1 MCVFGLFLCLTGA
14 AFSHIIWIFLYPKGA
29 YMASISKKT
38 QGILY
43 ILTAA
48 FGFSVM
54 TLFVKLAGDL
64 PAFQKSF
71 FRNFVALLFIAAMMA
86 RDRVSPIPAKK
97 NIPDLLGRSFFGS
110 VGLLCNFYAIG
121 KLNLSDAN
129 MLNKLSPFFAILF
142 SIFLLGEKPNLAQI
156 GGVCIAFLGSVCII
170 KPSFQNPAMLPAL
183 AGMLGGMGA
192 GIAYTFV
199 RRLGMK
205 GENSRRIIF
214 WFSAFSCLLCLP
226 FLLFTY
232 APMSAKQLLYLMLA
246 GVFACI
252 GQIGI
257 TKAYVCAPAKEISV
271 YDYTQ
276 VLFAAML
283 GFAVFG
289 DKPDALSILG
299 YALICGAGVGMYFY
313 NNRKKA

>member
-1 MCVFGLFLCLTGA
+1 MCVFGLFLCLTEPT
-14 AFSHIIWIFLYPKGA
+14 FSHIIWIFLYPKGA

-86 RDRVSPIPAKK
+86 RDRISPIPVKK

-129 MLNKLSPFFAILF
+129 MLNKLSPFFAIVK
-142 SIFLLGEKPNLAQI
+142 SALLSPSLSRISLPEKVL
-156 GGVCIAFLGSVCII
+156 
-170 KPSFQNPAMLPAL
+170 LPAC
-183 AGMLGGMGA
+183 
-192 GIAYTFV
+192 T
-199 RRLGMK
+199 
-205 GENSRRIIF
+205 
-214 WFSAFSCLLCLP
+214 SA
-226 FLLFTY
+226 T
-232 APMSAKQLLYLMLA
+232 
-246 GVFACI
+246 
-252 GQIGI
+252 
-257 TKAYVCAPAKEISV
+257 
-271 YDYTQ
+271 
-276 VLFAAML
+276 
-283 GFAVFG
+283 
-289 DKPDALSILG
+289 
-299 YALICGAGVGMYFY
+299 
-313 NNRKKA
+313 

>member
-1 MCVFGLFLCLTGA
+1 MRVSGLFLCLTGST
-14 AFSHIIWIFLYPKGA
+14 FSHIIWIFFYPKGA
-29 YMASISKKT
+29 FMASISKKT

-86 RDRVSPIPAKK
+86 RDRISPIPVKK

-142 SIFLLGEKPNLAQI
+142 SVFLLGEKPNLAQI

-299 YALICGAGVGMYFY
+299 YALICGAGIGMYFY